1 MLKTGLGSGMDA
13 KVLQKLTAIKQKFR
27 ELSAPDREKLG
38 IAFLKIN
45 LGVNSETDTAL
56 AREFIQGL
64 NVELKKDR
72 LDAFMNYLHATSSQI
87 PVDLLDRGHQGA
99 AHAAIEKQISQKF
112 RKSDLSTYNEDE
124 VETLKDYPHP
134 FPRN

>member
-1 MLKTGLGSGMDA
+1 MLKIEPRFGMDA

-27 ELSAPDREKLG
+27 ELSALDREKLG

-45 LGVNSETDTAL
+45 LGVNSDADTTL
-56 AREFIQGL
+56 ARQFIQGL
-64 NVELKKDR
+64 HVELKKDR

-87 PVDLLDRGHQGA
+87 PIDLLEQGHQGV

-124 VETLKDYPHP
+124 VETLKDYPRP